1 MKIFEDRCTILHK
14 LDSRFGPNQE
24 GLSLFSRVPVGTDV
38 IQISARFAKEI
49 SKIFT
54 TNLIEILWKY
64 LECTVQKFEKEK
76 K

>member
-24 GLSLFSRVPVGTDV
+24 GLLLFSRVPVGADV
-38 IQISARFAKEI
+38 VQISARFANEI
-49 SKIFT
+49 SNIFT

-64 LECTVQKFEKEK
+64 LECTVQKFEKENK
-76 K
+76 

>member
-1 MKIFEDRCTILHK
+1 MHDFTQIGFVSWSE
-14 LDSRFGPNQE
+14 SRG
-24 GLSLFSRVPVGTDV
+24 SLVFSRVPVGSDV
-38 IQISARFAKEI
+38 IDISTRFAKEI

-54 TNLIEILWKY
+54 INLIEILWKY